1 MAKVNTFA
9 KNFEKWYGELSS
21 KKRAFAP
28 ISEMKPSKM
37 ADIIKESVELE
48 AKDDSWYLLEMIKN
62 SKQDFGNKMKNFLDY
77 AYIAI
82 DTYTKK
88 IL

>member
-1 MAKVNTFA
+1 MVINT
-9 KNFEKWYGELSS
+9 
-21 KKRAFAP
+21 
-28 ISEMKPSKM
+28 
-37 ADIIKESVELE
+37 IKESVELE

-62 SKQDFGNKMKNFLDY
+62 SKQDSGNKMKNFLDY

>member
-1 MAKVNTFA
+1 MPHARVTIKSV
-9 KNFEKWYGELSS
+9 
-21 KKRAFAP
+21 RANGLA
-28 ISEMKPSKM
+28 
-37 ADIIKESVELE
+37 ANLR
-48 AKDDSWYLLEMIKN
+48 EMIKN
-62 SKQDFGNKMKNFLDY
+62 SKQDSGNKMKNFLDY